1 MSPTCIQNRSG
12 GCGKQNTI
20 TTQISALKSQD
31 TVYSSTLK
39 PRRVEGNIVLS
50 PGNKQILVTTLGS
63 EEYAFPGFINS
74 QRTSGLQQD
83 GPNEVSR
90 IPVMAVQVPKS

>member
-12 GCGKQNTI
+12 GGGKQNTI

-74 QRTSGLQQD
+74 QGTSCLQQD
-83 GPNEVSR
+83 GPNEVSQ
-90 IPVMAVQVPKS
+90 IPFIAGRVPK

>member
-1 MSPTCIQNRSG
+1 MSPTCIQNQCG
-12 GCGKQNTI
+12 GGGKQNTI

-74 QRTSGLQQD
+74 QRTSGL
-83 GPNEVSR
+83 
-90 IPVMAVQVPKS
+90 